1 MTFLWVRSGA
11 TLHAPEQFIFRMK
24 GVLMKISLKSALI
37 ALFILTV
44 VVAGFAANNS
54 ATVTVTSPLQVNGAK
69 LQPGSYNVTWTA
81 NGNKA
86 DVVFK
91 SGKTEVKAT
100 AKLEDS
106 KTRYPNT
113 AVMRTADGQV
123 KQLWIGGK
131 TTTLVFADTDSSRNS
146 GE

>member
-1 MTFLWVRSGA
+1 
-11 TLHAPEQFIFRMK
+11 
-24 GVLMKISLKSALI
+24 MKISLKSALI

>member
-1 MTFLWVRSGA
+1 
-11 TLHAPEQFIFRMK
+11 MK
-24 GVLMKISLKSALI
+24 MSLKSALI
-37 ALFILTV
+37 SLFILTAL
-44 VVAGFAANNS
+44 VAAFAASNS
-54 ATVTVTSPLQVNGAK
+54 TQLTVNSPLQVNGTK
-69 LQPGSYNVTWTA
+69 LEPGSYNVSWTT

-91 SGKTEVKAT
+91 SGKTEVKAA

-123 KQLWIGGK
+123 MQLWIGGK
-131 TTTLVFADTDSSRNS
+131 TTTLVFANSDSSRNS